1 MELRYWLAEALTGT
15 IGPEV
20 RIQGQPRFVSRFG
33 GGEFGADIMLGHL
46 RRLDGGLD
54 TAAIAE
60 VLSWTVGGK
69 FSLVVTSGEQCV
81 GEWLIWR
88 SDPVEEGGPVSVK
101 GFELDGYPAFRS
113 LNDDYVYVGDDQ
125 LNIAARLLRDAF
137 FSFQDFHISVP
148 WLSSGVIRSIEH
160 KSHTAYYDEVLEEIS
175 APVDGFQWRVVPE
188 VTWRGGSPVEVTRR
202 VQFGHPTLRNG
213 SDVRLFQ
220 AGEGDR
226 QGNVLSFPRPAVDFS
241 KYAQS
246 AYGWG
251 RGEGAK
257 QQWVGLSDPTLTNA
271 GHLIVT
277 KNFTFAG
284 VSNEANLVELTR
296 SALAD
301 AQELREPVQA
311 TVLADRIPSV
321 PAVGD
326 VVAVKILPNA
336 AWPSGYSGSMQI
348 GQVDLVPDGNHLNT
362 LRLLAL

>member
-20 RIQGQPRFVSRFG
+20 KVQGQPRFVSRFG
-33 GGEFGADIMLGHL
+33 GGDFSASIMLGHL
-46 RRLDGGLD
+46 RTLDGRLDS
-54 TAAIAE
+54 AAIDE

-69 FSLVVTSGEQCV
+69 YSLVVTSGSSCV

-88 SDPVEEGGPVSVK
+88 SDPVGDGGPVTVT

-137 FSFQDFHISVP
+137 FSYQDFHISIP
-148 WLSSGVIRSIEH
+148 WLSSGVIRSIEYR
-160 KSHTAYYDEVLEEIS
+160 SHTAYYDEVLEEIS
-175 APVDGFQWRVVPE
+175 APVDGFQWRVVPT
-188 VTWRGGSPVEVTRR
+188 VTWKGGSPVEVTRR
-202 VQFGHPTLRNG
+202 VEFGHPTLRKS

-220 AGEGDR
+220 AGEGER
-226 QGNVLSFPRPAVDFS
+226 QGNVLSFPRPAVDFA

-277 KNFTFAG
+277 KNFTFSG
-284 VSNEANLVELTR
+284 VSNLENLVELTR
-296 SALAD
+296 SELAD
-301 AQELREPVQA
+301 AQELREPV
-311 TVLADRIPSV
+311 TVDVLADRVAAI

-326 VVAVKILPNA
+326 VVPVRILPST
-336 AWPSGYSGSMQI
+336 AWPSGHTGSMQV
-348 GQVDLVPDGNHLNT
+348 GQVELRPSGNHLDT
-362 LRLLAL
+362 FSLLML